1 MREIEFK
8 MERPG
13 LCKPGDVLEV
23 TEGKLPTSYYYT
35 LGKSYAM
42 SGNFTQSERL
52 KSRQGTVTDVRETE
66 PGYYVTVEFDE

>member
-1 MREIEFK
+1 

-66 PGYYVTVEFDE
+66 SGYYVTVEFDE

>member
-1 MREIEFK
+1 MREMVFK
-8 MERPG
+8 MERAG
-13 LCKPGDVLEV
+13 LCKPRDVLEV

-66 PGYYVTVEFDE
+66 SGFYVTVEFDE

>member
-1 MREIEFK
+1 MREMEFK

-52 KSRQGTVTDVRETE
+52 KSDHGTVTDIKETE
-66 PGYYVTVEFDE
+66 SGYYVTVQFDE

>member
-66 PGYYVTVEFDE
+66 SGYYVSVEFDE